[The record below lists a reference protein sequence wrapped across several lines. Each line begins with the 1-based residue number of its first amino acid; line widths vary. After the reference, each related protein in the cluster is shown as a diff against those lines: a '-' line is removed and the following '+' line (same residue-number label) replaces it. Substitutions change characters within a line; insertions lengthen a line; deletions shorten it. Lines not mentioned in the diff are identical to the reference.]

1 MVVGVFV
8 VTSWWSIAEPR
19 YLKPESVY
27 SGKKS
32 VPTFFARGGVYPSR
46 KAAVRAY
53 MEALNPEI
61 RGQSDSRIQAHWS
74 KWQRLGYAKCVRL
87 TLQEVFDG
95 KERVD

>member
-1 MVVGVFV
+1 M
-8 VTSWWSIAEPR
+8 TSWWTIAEPV

-27 SGKKS
+27 SGKRS
-32 VPTFFARGGVYPSR
+32 VPTFVPRGSR
-46 KAAVRAY
+46 HGFHSSHKAAVRAY
-53 MEALNPEI
+53 MEALNPEL

-95 KERVD
+95 KERAV